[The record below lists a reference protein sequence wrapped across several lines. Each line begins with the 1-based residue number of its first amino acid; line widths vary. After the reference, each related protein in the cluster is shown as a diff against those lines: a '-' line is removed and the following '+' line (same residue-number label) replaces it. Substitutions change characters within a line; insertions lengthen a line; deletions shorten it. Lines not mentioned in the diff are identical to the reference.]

1 MTVDDYIDRFGFNAG
16 EWVRAVIHRA
26 YLLTDLQKAELVLAV
41 GEDSAS
47 AVKKSSLDLVDEAAE
62 NMRLA
67 KQLRDTVIDP
77 ATGSILA
84 SVSDAS
90 KTLLAIDKLI
100 DTASKR
106 FQLLYNQSTQAAMEE
121 AVKETLSD
129 MDKDLQARF
138 LNLLESKLRT
148 IR

>member
-1 MTVDDYIDRFGFNAG
+1 MTVDDYIDRYGFNAG

-47 AVKKSSLDLVDEAAE
+47 AVKKSSMDLVDEAAE

-77 ATGSILA
+77 ATGSILS

-106 FQLLYNQSTQAAMEE
+106 FQLLYNQSTMAALEE
-121 AVKETLSD
+121 AVKETLRD
-129 MDKDLQARF
+129 MDKDQHARF
-138 LNLLESKLRT
+138 LTLLESKLRT